1 MCLLFKFLFICE
13 FRLYDIDERG
23 DSENEE
29 DNEPKTSEGE
39 RNSPSESE
47 SENSSQKSQ
56 TGKDFEMVEKEEVD
70 FAS

>member
-1 MCLLFKFLFICE
+1 MN
-13 FRLYDIDERG
+13 FRLHDIDERG
-23 DSENEE
+23 DSENE

-56 TGKDFEMVEKEEVD
+56 TGKDFEMVEKEEVEN
-70 FAS
+70 AS